1 MTASPAFLSTD
12 LSSKRLSD
20 EDEEI
25 DRENIMNDLGGFY
38 KLPLMDF
45 CILAEQ
51 ISLALDKI
59 GCTSAIEASFIA
71 FGLHYLSEGA

>member
-51 ISLALDKI
+51 ISLA
-59 GCTSAIEASFIA
+59 F
-71 FGLHYLSEGA
+71 

>member
-45 CILAEQ
+45 
-51 ISLALDKI
+51 
-59 GCTSAIEASFIA
+59 
-71 FGLHYLSEGA
+71 